1 MIKQKQS
8 FNITMLLL
16 KRANE
21 LLEQGKLREAEFMFK
36 AVLKENN
43 KIGPALYGLGRI
55 CIRLEDYDSAIYYL
69 KRACEHLPKMLDPLF
84 ALADAFMAVGSSVDA
99 KTVLE
104 YTLSVARHNAQAH
117 YQLGQFYLDHGFIEN
132 AERTFE
138 AGVECPKSAVT
149 AFMLQELV
157 QICPVNK
164 IEAHVTLLHEL
175 LSDYENKRLKIVVYY
190 ALAKC
195 YHRLEQFS
203 QAFDYFKLAN
213 ECQFSLCEFKTEHMQ
228 PFFNDLKT
236 QCSSDFFKIPNDK
249 VKATFTPVFIVGLPR
264 TGSTLLEQMLV
275 EHSQIGSM
283 GENTVI
289 SDKIVPYLQM
299 RNEAPFPECLH
310 TLTTSMLDHCRN
322 LYVDEIKK
330 HRVGNEVVINKLPA
344 NFQNIGLIQK
354 IFPDARFIHLTR
366 SFNANAW
373 SVYSNHF
380 AENEPYFCSLTEY
393 KQYAD
398 FQDDLMQ
405 HFKKYLPRN
414 IYTLSYEKLIDETP
428 KELNKVLNFLYQKFE
443 PECLEFYKSKRP
455 VSTLSKAQVRKPLD
469 QSPRSN
475 WQVYE
480 QQMIAMLDADQTTE
494 EHL

>member
-1 MIKQKQS
+1 
-8 FNITMLLL
+8 MLLL

-43 KIGPALYGLGRI
+43 KIGPALFGLGRI
-55 CIRLEDYDSAIYYL
+55 CMRLEDYDSAIYYL
-69 KRACEHLPKMLDPLF
+69 KRACEHLPKMLEPLF

-117 YQLGQFYLDHGFIEN
+117 YQLGLFYLDHGFIEN

-138 AGVECPKSAVT
+138 AGLACPPSAVT
-149 AFMLQELV
+149 AFMLHELS
-157 QICPVNK
+157 QISATNK
-164 IEAHVTLLHEL
+164 LEAHIEKLHSLLNEY
-175 LSDYENKRLKIVVYY
+175 DNKRLKIVVYY
-190 ALAKC
+190 SLARC
-195 YHRLEQFS
+195 NHRLQAHT

-213 ECQFSLCEFKTEHMQ
+213 ELQLSLCEFKTADMRS
-228 PFFNDLKT
+228 FFDELKE
-236 QCSSDFFKIPNDK
+236 QCSEAFFTHPNDK
-249 VKATFTPVFIVGLPR
+249 VKATFTPTFIVGLPR

-275 EHSQIGSM
+275 QHSNIGSM
-283 GENTVI
+283 GESTVI
-289 SDKIVPYLQM
+289 SDKIVPYIQM
-299 RNEAPFPECLH
+299 RNEAPFPQSLH
-310 TLTTSMLDHCRN
+310 TLTTSMLDHCRS

-330 HRVGNEVVINKLPA
+330 HRVGEEVVINKLPA
-344 NFQNIGLIQK
+344 NFQNVGLIQK
-354 IFPDARFIHLTR
+354 IFPDARIIHLTR

-398 FQDDLMQ
+398 FQEEMMA
-405 HFKKYLPRN
+405 HFKHYLPRN
-414 IYTLSYEKLIDETP
+414 IYTLSYEDLLDETP
-428 KELNKVLNFLYQKFE
+428 KELNKLLNFLYQKFE

-455 VSTLSKAQVRKPLD
+455 VSTLSKAQIRRPLD
-469 QSPRSN
+469 QGPRSN

-480 QQMIAMLDADQTTE
+480 KQMLAILDAEQTNLTTP
-494 EHL
+494 

>member
-1 MIKQKQS
+1 
-8 FNITMLLL
+8 MLLL

-43 KIGPALYGLGRI
+43 KIGPALFGLGRI
-55 CIRLEDYDSAIYYL
+55 CMRLEDYDSAIYYL

-104 YTLSVARHNAQAH
+104 YTLSVAKHNAQAH
-117 YQLGQFYLDHGFIEN
+117 YQLGLFYLDHGFIEN

-138 AGVECPKSAVT
+138 AGLECPPSAVT
-149 AFMLQELV
+149 AFMLHELS
-157 QICPVNK
+157 QISAPNK
-164 IEAHVTLLHEL
+164 LEAHIEKLHSLLTEY
-175 LSDYENKRLKIVVYY
+175 DNQRLKIVVYY
-190 ALAKC
+190 SLAKC
-195 YHRLEQFS
+195 NHRLRDHQ

-213 ECQFSLCEFKTEHMQ
+213 ELQLSLCEFKTAYMKSHFDMIKE
-228 PFFNDLKT
+228 
-236 QCSSDFFKIPNDK
+236 QCSNEFFSQPNDK
-249 VKATFTPVFIVGLPR
+249 VKATFTPAFIVGLPR

-275 EHSQIGSM
+275 QHSNIGSM
-283 GENTVI
+283 GESTVI

-299 RNEAPFPECLH
+299 RNEAPFPQCLH
-310 TLTTSMLDHCRN
+310 TLSTSMLDHCRS
-322 LYVDEIKK
+322 LFVDEIKK
-330 HRVGNEVVINKLPA
+330 HRVGEEVIINKLPS

-398 FQDDLMQ
+398 FQQEMMA
-405 HFKKYLPRN
+405 HFKHYLPRN
-414 IYTLSYEKLIDETP
+414 IYTLSYEDLLDETP
-428 KELNKVLNFLYQKFE
+428 KELNKLLNFLYQKFE

-455 VSTLSKAQVRKPLD
+455 VSTLNKAQIRRPLD
-469 QSPRSN
+469 QGPRSN

-480 QQMIAMLDADQTTE
+480 KQMIAMLDAEQTNLTTP
-494 EHL
+494 

>member
-1 MIKQKQS
+1 
-8 FNITMLLL
+8 MLLL

-43 KIGPALYGLGRI
+43 KIGPALFGLGRI
-55 CIRLEDYDSAIYYL
+55 CMRLEDYDSAIYYL
-69 KRACEHLPKMLDPLF
+69 KRACEHLPKMLEPLF

-117 YQLGQFYLDHGFIEN
+117 YQLGLFYLDHGFIQN

-138 AGVECPKSAVT
+138 AGLECPTSAVT
-149 AFMLQELV
+149 AFMLHELS
-157 QICPVNK
+157 QISPPNK
-164 IEAHVTLLHEL
+164 LEAHIEQLHSLLTEF
-175 LSDYENKRLKIVVYY
+175 DNKRLKIVVYY
-190 ALAKC
+190 SLAKC
-195 YHRLEQFS
+195 NHRLKDHQ
-203 QAFDYFKLAN
+203 QAFDYYKLAN
-213 ECQFSLCEFKTEHMQ
+213 ELQLSLCEFKTADMR
-228 PFFNDLKT
+228 PFFDMLKE
-236 QCSSDFFKIPNDK
+236 QCSEDFFNQPNDK
-249 VKATFTPVFIVGLPR
+249 VKATFTPTFIVGLPR

-275 EHSQIGSM
+275 QHSKIGSM
-283 GENTVI
+283 GESTVI

-299 RNEAPFPECLH
+299 RNEAPFPQCLQ

-330 HRVGNEVVINKLPA
+330 HRVGEEVVINKLPA

-354 IFPDARFIHLTR
+354 IFPDARIIHLTR
-366 SFNANAW
+366 NFNANAW
-373 SVYSNHF
+373 SIYSNHF

-398 FQDDLMQ
+398 FQEEMMT
-405 HFKKYLPRN
+405 HFKHYLPRN
-414 IYTLSYEKLIDETP
+414 IYTLSYEDLLDETP
-428 KELNKVLNFLYQKFE
+428 RELNKLLNFLYQKFE

-469 QSPRSN
+469 QAPKSN

-480 QQMIAMLDADQTTE
+480 KQIMSMFDADQTNLTAP
-494 EHL
+494 